1 MFYVKIY
8 ISMFVCFLAVD
19 LIWLGIVARA
29 FYQKHLDFLL
39 RPSPNWPIAI
49 LFYLIFLAGILIF
62 VVVPSLQ
69 SGSLRKVIFMGAL
82 FGFVTYATYDL
93 TNHATLKGW
102 PWIVTIVDLCWG
114 TVLCAIVATAGY
126 LTGKWMS

>member
-49 LFYLIFLAGILIF
+49 LFYFIFLAGILIF